1 MKMLSSLFIGLVF
14 LIYALYCFQH
24 GGSHQKGRGWVP
36 KEDSPKTHMFQM
48 ILYILIGLGQI
59 IFFALFNFELIDF

>member
-1 MKMLSSLFIGLVF
+1 MRALGSLFLGLVF

-24 GGSHQKGRGWVP
+24 GGSHQKRRGWVA
-36 KEDSPKTHMFQM
+36 KEESPKIHMFQM

-59 IFFALFNFELIDF
+59 VFFAIVNLELI

>member
-1 MKMLSSLFIGLVF
+1 MKLLSSLFVGLSL

-36 KEDSPKTHMFQM
+36 KEESPKTHMFQM
-48 ILYILIGLGQI
+48 ILYIVIGLGQI
-59 IFFALFNFELIDF
+59 IFFAYANLKGFE